1 MCWEGLKECLH
12 LDLVWAETVKCS
24 QLHPE
29 SCQNDGR
36 IRGGPYRAQAR
47 LTVSFQ
53 ILLPVFGTS
62 FRGDHRNTSTG
73 ICKWAGGRVV
83 NLSRP
88 FSQGCLWLDP
98 ALSPRALCL
107 PLQVRVG
114 AVQFSSVPRLE
125 FPLDAFSTQKGVKGK
140 IKRMVFK

>member
-1 MCWEGLKECLH
+1 MYWEGLKECLY
-12 LDLVWAETVKCS
+12 LDLVWAETLKCS

-29 SCQNDGR
+29 SCRNEGR
-36 IRGGPYRAQAR
+36 IGGGQCRARAR
-47 LTVSFQ
+47 LSLSFQ
-53 ILLPVFGTS
+53 VLLPIFGT
-62 FRGDHRNTSTG
+62 FFQEDHRNTSTG

-88 FSQGCLWLDP
+88 FSQGCLWPDSV
-98 ALSPRALCL
+98 LSPWALCL

-114 AVQFSSVPRLE
+114 AIQFSSAPRLE
-125 FPLDAFSTQKGVKGK
+125 FPLDAFSTQQEVKAE

>member
-1 MCWEGLKECLH
+1 MLRRLKRVPTPGLSVSRDREVL
-12 LDLVWAETVKCS
+12 TTP
-24 QLHPE
+24 PE
-29 SCQNDGR
+29 SCQNEGR
-36 IRGGPYRAQAR
+36 IRGGPCRAQAR

-88 FSQGCLWLDP
+88 FSQGCL
-98 ALSPRALCL
+98 
-107 PLQVRVG
+107 
-114 AVQFSSVPRLE
+114 
-125 FPLDAFSTQKGVKGK
+125 
-140 IKRMVFK
+140 